1 MTLKRISI
9 FNLAGARSVSV
20 SPGRS
25 RLVGGPC
32 AAHCAY
38 GASCGQQRTG
48 VTKGGNFEQFR
59 APTDI
64 DRFGGEL
71 DDDALCQMLD
81 SLEVSNNFGLARAAI
96 ISELDIAYAACTIG
110 QAFKRPIHGTEGSS
124 GVG

>member
-1 MTLKRISI
+1 MSI
-9 FNLAGARSVSV
+9 
-20 SPGRS
+20 

-32 AAHCAY
+32 AAYCAY
-38 GASCGQQRTG
+38 GACCVQQRAG

-81 SLEVSNNFGLARAAI
+81 SLEVSNSLGLACAAI
-96 ISELDIAYAACTIG
+96 DSELDIAYVVLVSQG
-110 QAFKRPIHGTEGSS
+110 KPSS
-124 GVG
+124 GPSTGQKGTVELDDDMEFDAFDYEQDVDACYDV